1 MLKADVLSEALSL
14 LTHDVHV
21 HYTARS
27 WTIKLQE
34 KDILPSAAHK
44 STVLD
49 WEGPRCADQSGS
61 NMAGCVVVDSVM
73 EVPGAWRKDLCNLSQ
88 DVLHQSALVFVAD
101 YGGGRVGS
109 MH

>member
-1 MLKADVLSEALSL
+1 VLKADVLREALFL

-34 KDILPSAAHK
+34 EDILPSAAHE

-49 WEGPRCADQSGS
+49 WEGP
-61 NMAGCVVVDSVM
+61 
-73 EVPGAWRKDLCNLSQ
+73 
-88 DVLHQSALVFVAD
+88 
-101 YGGGRVGS
+101 
-109 MH
+109 